1 MAAADPFHH
10 VRDFGYFELPDFLAR
25 MIGLPPGDIKLWLPK
40 LDLGFME
47 LQLTKFMVLQVVAG
61 LITLVIFR
69 GLARNIRGGKP
80 ATGAWANCWESIAL
94 FLRDNVVRPTL
105 GGHHDDHGHDDHGHD
120 DHGHDDHGHD
130 DHGHDA
136 HGADHAAH
144 GHDHHHAPAHAAAA
158 HPEDKH
164 LPFIWT
170 CFFYILFCNLLG
182 AVPMLGSATGN
193 INVTGVLALM
203 AFSYTFIVG
212 AGELGAVGFFKN
224 LVPPLDAPPAM
235 KIFLV
240 PMMFVIEVV
249 GLLIKHGVLA
259 VRLFANIMGG
269 HTVIGVM
276 LGFIAYPAVVDS
288 WLWYLVTPASIA
300 GQIGIG
306 MLELFVAFLQA
317 YVFAFLATIF
327 VAMGSHPH

>member
-1 MAAADPFHH
+1 MAGGDPFHH
-10 VRDFGYFELPDFLAR
+10 VRDFGYFELPGFAAR
-25 MIGLPPGDIKLWLPK
+25 WLELPDNKLWLPK
-40 LDLGFME
+40 INLFGLYE

-61 LITLVIFR
+61 LLTLWIFR
-69 GLARNIRGGKP
+69 DLAGRLRGGKP
-80 ATGAWANCWESIAL
+80 ATGPWANFWESIAL
-94 FLRDNVVRPTL
+94 FIRDNVVRPTL
-105 GGHHDDHGHDDHGHD
+105 GGHHDHEDSH
-120 DHGHDDHGHD
+120 
-130 DHGHDA
+130 
-136 HGADHAAH
+136 
-144 GHDHHHAPAHAAAA
+144 HDHHDDAPHAQHLGEISRDHTA

-164 LPFIWT
+164 LPFVWS

-193 INVTGVLALM
+193 INVTGALALC
-203 AFSYTFIVG
+203 ALGCTYVVG
-212 AGELGAVGFFKN
+212 ARELGGTIPFLKN
-224 LVPPLDAPPAM
+224 LVPPLDAPPTM

-240 PMMFVIEVV
+240 PLMFVLELV

-276 LGFIAYPAVVDS
+276 LGFIAYQNVVDS
-288 WLWYLVTPASIA
+288 WLWYLVAPASIF
-300 GQIGIG
+300 GQIAIG

-327 VAMGSHPH
+327 IGMGSHSH

>member
-1 MAAADPFHH
+1 MAGGDPFHH
-10 VRDFGYFELPDFLAR
+10 VRDFGYFELPNFAAQW
-25 MIGLPPGDIKLWLPK
+25 MGLPDNKLWLPK
-40 LDLGFME
+40 IELLGFEM
-47 LQLTKFMVLQVVAG
+47 QLTKFMVLQVVAG
-61 LITLVIFR
+61 LLTLIIFR
-69 GLARNIRGGKP
+69 GLAASIRGGKP
-80 ATGAWANCWESIAL
+80 AAGAWANFWESIAL
-94 FLRDNVVRPTL
+94 YLRDNVVRPTL
-105 GGHHDDHGHDDHGHD
+105 GGHHDDHGHDDHGHAPE
-120 DHGHDDHGHD
+120 
-130 DHGHDA
+130 A
-136 HGADHAAH
+136 HG
-144 GHDHHHAPAHAAAA
+144 HAPAHAA

-193 INVTGVLALM
+193 INVTGALALC
-203 AFSYTFIVG
+203 ALGCTYLVG
-212 AGELGAVGFFKN
+212 ARELGGTAAFLKN

-235 KIFLV
+235 KAVLV
-240 PMMFVIEVV
+240 PMMFVIEIV

-276 LGFIAYPAVVDS
+276 LSFIAAAPIVDS
-288 WLWYLVTPASIA
+288 WLWYLVTPASIL

-327 VAMGSHPH
+327 IGMGSHPH

>member
-1 MAAADPFHH
+1 MAGADPFHH
-10 VRDFGYFELPDFLAR
+10 VRDFGYFELPEFAAR
-25 MIGLPPGDIKLWLPK
+25 WMDLPDNKLWLPK

-61 LITLVIFR
+61 LLTLFIFR
-69 GLARNIRGGKP
+69 GLASSIRGGKP
-80 ATGAWANCWESIAL
+80 AKGHWANFWESIAL
-94 FLRDNVVRPTL
+94 FIRDNVVRPTL
-105 GGHHDDHGHDDHGHD
+105 GGHHHEDHGAESHGHHDGHDD
-120 DHGHDDHGHD
+120 
-130 DHGHDA
+130 A
-136 HGADHAAH
+136 PHAERL
-144 GHDHHHAPAHAAAA
+144 GEISHDHSV

-164 LPFIWT
+164 LPFVWT

-193 INVTGVLALM
+193 INVTGALALC
-203 AFSYTFIVG
+203 ALGCTYVVG
-212 AGELGAVGFFKN
+212 AKELGGTGAFLKN
-224 LVPPLDAPPAM
+224 LVPPLDAPAAL
-235 KIFLV
+235 KLLLV

-276 LGFIAYPAVVDS
+276 LGFIAYQNVVDS
-288 WLWYLVTPASIA
+288 WLWYLVAPASIF
-300 GQIGIG
+300 GQIAIG

-327 VAMGSHPH
+327 IGMGSHPH

>member
-1 MAAADPFHH
+1 MAGGDPFHH
-10 VRDFGYFELPDFLAR
+10 VRDFGFFELPNFAAQWL
-25 MIGLPPGDIKLWLPK
+25 GLPDNKLWLPK
-40 LDLGFME
+40 WDLFGYEF
-47 LQLTKFMVLQVVAG
+47 QLTKFMVLQVVAG
-61 LITLVIFR
+61 LLTLLIFR
-69 GLARNIRGGKP
+69 DLAGRIRSGKP
-80 ATGAWANCWESIAL
+80 AAGAWANFWESIAL
-94 FLRDNVVRPTL
+94 FIRDNVVRPTL
-105 GGHHDDHGHDDHGHD
+105 GGHHEAHGDEHGH
-120 DHGHDDHGHD
+120 
-130 DHGHDA
+130 
-136 HGADHAAH
+136 DHAAH
-144 GHDHHHAPAHAAAA
+144 VGHDHAAHDGLEHAPHAQRLGHESHDHTL

-164 LPFIWT
+164 LPFVWT

-193 INVTGVLALM
+193 INVTGSLALC
-203 AFSYTFIVG
+203 ALGCTYLVG
-212 AGELGAVGFFKN
+212 AKELGGTVAFFKN

-235 KIFLV
+235 KAFLV

-276 LGFIAYPAVVDS
+276 LSFIAAAPIVDS
-288 WLWYLVTPASIA
+288 WLWYLVTPASIL

-327 VAMGSHPH
+327 IGMGSHPH